1 MINQIKGFLLWV
13 GGIFIIILSIF
24 LKGSKSGKNQ
34 VKNEQNETTL
44 RNAER
49 AKKISNYVSNLDND
63 ELNNELRKF
72 SIKE

>member
-1 MINQIKGFLLWV
+1 MTNQIKGFLLWV

>member
-63 ELNNELRKF
+63 ELNNELCKF